1 MSGDDNRRCG
11 DGAPPPACEPG
22 GQAPRLKPEDLY
34 GAEVEDQHPREGGG
48 FFNALARAP
57 KRAVISFIRFY
68 QKAVSPLFPRTCR
81 FVPSCSQYAI
91 IAVQRYGLAKG
102 GLLAVKRLLK
112 CGPWHPGGY
121 DPVP

>member
-1 MSGDDNRRCG
+1 MSGDDNRRYG
-11 DGAPPPACEPG
+11 DGTPPPACEPG
-22 GQAPRLKPEDLY
+22 GQAPRLNPEDLY

-48 FFNALARAP
+48 FLNALARAL